1 MKDSILTSISEIV
14 KRDSQRQFR
23 NVALSVLEV
32 LESIKN
38 KFPAENERYFE
49 I

>member
-1 MKDSILTSISEIV
+1 MALIRVKLL

-23 NVALSVLEV
+23 KVAISVLEV